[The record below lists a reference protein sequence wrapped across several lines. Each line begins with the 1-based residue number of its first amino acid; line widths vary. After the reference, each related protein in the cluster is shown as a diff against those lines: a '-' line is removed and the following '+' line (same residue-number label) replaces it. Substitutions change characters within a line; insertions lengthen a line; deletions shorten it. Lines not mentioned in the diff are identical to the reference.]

1 MPDPREVR
9 SMFGRIAGRYDLL
22 NRLLSAGI
30 DRRWRERT
38 VRRAG
43 ALKGKRV
50 VDACCGTG
58 DLSLAFAAEGASVV
72 GVDFTPEMLQHAG
85 PKATER
91 KLAGL
96 FVHGDAMKL
105 PIATGCADFCSV
117 AFGVRNLADPDLGLR
132 ELARVLKPGGRLF
145 VLEFSPPPPGLLGT
159 LYRFYFLRVLP
170 WIGGFISG
178 DREAYRYLPRTV
190 SAWPEP
196 EAFRRQL
203 EAAGLRDCGY
213 ERLTFGIASLHW
225 GTRA

>member
-9 SMFGRIAGRYDLL
+9 SMFSRIAGRYDLL

-30 DRRWRERT
+30 DRRWRDRT

-43 ALKGKRV
+43 PLQGRLV

-58 DLSLAFAAEGASVV
+58 DLALEFAAAGARVV
-72 GVDFTPEMLQHAG
+72 GVDFTPEMLRHAG
-85 PKATER
+85 PKASVR
-91 KLAGL
+91 SLPGV
-96 FVHGDAMKL
+96 FVHGDAMRL
-105 PIATGCADFCSV
+105 PVASGSADVCSV

-132 ELARVLKPGGRLF
+132 ELARVLKPGGKLF
-145 VLEFSPPPPGLLGT
+145 VLEFSPPPPGVLGV
-159 LYRFYFLRVLP
+159 LYRFYFLKVLP

-196 EAFRRQL
+196 DAFRRQL
-203 EAAGLRDCGY
+203 EGAGLVDCGY

-225 GTRA
+225 GTRP

>member
-30 DRRWRERT
+30 DRRWRELT

-43 ALKGKRV
+43 LLKGKRV

-91 KLAGL
+91 QLAGL
-96 FVHGDAMKL
+96 FVHGDAMRL
-105 PIATGCADFCSV
+105 PIASGCADFCSV
-117 AFGVRNLADPDLGLR
+117 AFGVRKLADPDLGLR

-145 VLEFSPPPPGLLGT
+145 VLEFSPPPPGLLGA